1 MANIHLACM
10 MWPGL
15 PEPVCA
21 GTSKRE
27 VAAEAVK
34 LMRKRC
40 GNEPVLRRGA
50 MTVAAITAADIEVV
64 TVPWVGKSGAVN
76 A

>member
-1 MANIHLACM
+1 MATVYLGCM

-27 VAAEAVK
+27 VVAEAVK

-40 GNEPVLRRGA
+40 GNGPVLRRGA
-50 MTVAAITAADIEVV
+50 MTSAAITAADIEAF
-64 TVPWVGKSGAVN
+64 TVPWVGKAGAVN